1 MTARKMAAAS
11 ASAHKTTIRARMFL
25 KARTGVMGTYIAPRF
40 ETATNYGVK
49 KMYMVKTEALSRP
62 ITPVNKV
69 DGVASH
75 DIVFSIGDSSA
86 GKILIARTVVGVC
99 AVLIGADE
107 DALRSDL
114 EARFPDRVL
123 MWTASKLDEELE
135 KVAQYLDRPTDGFE
149 FPLDM
154 RHGTL
159 FQRRVWDALLAIP
172 YGATITYAALAHRIG
187 DPNGARAVASACAAN
202 AIALGIPCHRVIR
215 SNGTISGYRW
225 GVELKRSLI
234 EKEAKA

>member
-11 ASAHKTTIRARMFL
+11 ASAHETTIRARMFL
-25 KARTGVMGTYIAPRF
+25 KARTGVMGTYIAPTF

-49 KMYMVKTEALSRP
+49 KMYMVNTEALSRP
-62 ITPVNKV
+62 ITPVKKV
-69 DGVASH
+69 DAVASH

-86 GKILIARTVVGVC
+86 GKILIARTVVGIC
-99 AVLIGADE
+99 AILIGADE

-123 MWTASKLDEELE
+123 TWTASKLDDELE

-149 FPLDM
+149 LPLDM

-159 FQRRVWDALLAIP
+159 FQRRVWDALLTIP
-172 YGATITYAALAHRIG
+172 YGATITYAALARRIA

-234 EKEAKA
+234 DKEATA

>member
-1 MTARKMAAAS
+1 VK
-11 ASAHKTTIRARMFL
+11 
-25 KARTGVMGTYIAPRF
+25 GTYIAPTF
-40 ETATNYGVK
+40 ETSTNYGVK
-49 KMYMVKTEALSRP
+49 KMYMVNTEALSRP

-69 DGVASH
+69 DAVASH
-75 DIVFSIGDSSA
+75 DIVFSIGDGSA

-123 MWTASKLDEELE
+123 TWTASKLDDELE

-149 FPLDM
+149 LPLDM

-159 FQRRVWDALLAIP
+159 FQRRVWDALLTIP
-172 YGATITYAALAHRIG
+172 YGATITYAALARRIG

-215 SNGTISGYRW
+215 RNGTISGYRW

-234 EKEAKA
+234 DKEATA

>member
-11 ASAHKTTIRARMFL
+11 SSAHETTIRTRMFL
-25 KARTGVMGTYIAPRF
+25 KARIGVIGTYIASTF

-49 KMYMVKTEALSRP
+49 KMYMVKTEALSQP
-62 ITPVNKV
+62 ITPVKKV
-69 DGVASH
+69 DAVASH

-123 MWTASKLDEELE
+123 TWTASKLDDELE

-149 FPLDM
+149 LPLDM

-159 FQRRVWDALLAIP
+159 FQRRVWDALLTIP
-172 YGATITYAALAHRIG
+172 YGATITYAALARRVG

-234 EKEAKA
+234 DKEATA

>member
-11 ASAHKTTIRARMFL
+11 ASAHETTIRARMFL
-25 KARTGVMGTYIAPRF
+25 KARTGVKGTYIAPTF

-49 KMYMVKTEALSRP
+49 KMYMVNTEALSRP

-69 DGVASH
+69 DAVASH
-75 DIVFSIGDSSA
+75 DIVFSIRDSSA
-86 GKILIARTVVGVC
+86 GKILIARTVVGLC
-99 AVLIGADE
+99 AVLIGVDE
-107 DALRSDL
+107 NALRSDL

-123 MWTASKLDEELE
+123 TWTASKLDEELG

-149 FPLDM
+149 LPLDM

-159 FQRRVWDALLAIP
+159 FQRRVWDALLTIP
-172 YGATITYAALAHRIG
+172 YGATITYAALARRIG

-234 EKEAKA
+234 DKEATA

>member
-1 MTARKMAAAS
+1 MK
-11 ASAHKTTIRARMFL
+11 
-25 KARTGVMGTYIAPRF
+25 GTYIAPTF

-49 KMYMVKTEALSRP
+49 KMYMVNTEALSRP
-62 ITPVNKV
+62 ITPVKKV
-69 DGVASH
+69 DAVASH
-75 DIVFSIGDSSA
+75 DIVFSIRDSSG

-123 MWTASKLDEELE
+123 TWTASKLDDELE

-149 FPLDM
+149 LPLDM

-159 FQRRVWDALLAIP
+159 FQRRVWDALLTIP
-172 YGATITYAALAHRIG
+172 YGATITYAALARRIG

-234 EKEAKA
+234 DKEATA

>member
-1 MTARKMAAAS
+1 
-11 ASAHKTTIRARMFL
+11 MFL
-25 KARTGVMGTYIAPRF
+25 KARTGVKGTYIASTF
-40 ETATNYGVK
+40 ETSTNYGVT
-49 KMYMVKTEALSRP
+49 KMYMLNTETPSRP
-62 ITPVNKV
+62 ITPIKEV
-69 DGVASH
+69 DAVASH

-86 GKILIARTVVGVC
+86 GKILIARTAVGVC

-107 DALRSDL
+107 DELRRDL

-123 MWTASKLDEELE
+123 TWTASKLDDELE
-135 KVAQYLDRPTDGFE
+135 KVAQYLDRPTDGFKL
-149 FPLDM
+149 PLDM

-172 YGATITYAALAHRIG
+172 YGATITYAALACRVG

-234 EKEAKA
+234 DKEAMA

>member
-11 ASAHKTTIRARMFL
+11 ASAHETTIRARMFL
-25 KARTGVMGTYIAPRF
+25 KARTGVKGTYIAPTF

-49 KMYMVKTEALSRP
+49 KMYMVNTEALSRP

-69 DGVASH
+69 DAVALH
-75 DIVFSIGDSSA
+75 DIVFSIGYSSA

-107 DALRSDL
+107 DALRSGL

-123 MWTASKLDEELE
+123 TWTASKLDDELE
-135 KVAQYLDRPTDGFE
+135 KVAQYLDRPTDWFE
-149 FPLDM
+149 LPLDM

-159 FQRRVWDALLAIP
+159 FQRRVWDALLTIP
-172 YGATITYAALAHRIG
+172 YGATIPYAALARRIG

-225 GVELKRSLI
+225 GAELKRSLI
-234 EKEAKA
+234 DKEATA